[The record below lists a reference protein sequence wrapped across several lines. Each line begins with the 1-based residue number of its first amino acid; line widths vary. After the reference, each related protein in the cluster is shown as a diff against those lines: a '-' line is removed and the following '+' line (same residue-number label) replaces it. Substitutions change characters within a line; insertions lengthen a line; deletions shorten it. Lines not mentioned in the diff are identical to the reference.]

1 MADLNRGPASLDYYF
16 EFKLNLAY
24 LSKVGKIFYV
34 VAWLLQLGINF
45 TEILEALSYLANYL
59 PIYGWGIIVGIMMFF
74 AAFFLAL
81 MLTMKF
87 ENREGQ
93 AGEG

>member
-1 MADLNRGPASLDYYF
+1 M
-16 EFKLNLAY
+16 
-24 LSKVGKIFYV
+24 

-45 TEILEALSYLANYL
+45 TEILGAFSYLANYL

-81 MLTMKF
+81 MLTTKII
-87 ENREGQ
+87 ENRGGQ